1 MRPQFVFRNAKYSL
15 RAVAFFC
22 LLFGTGQSN
31 AQTLSGHDSAFLSV
45 ENGKTEVFSA
55 SHPSDPQERYQS
67 LSEQAATEHRCSN
80 LRIFAN
86 NTDLFSS

>member
-1 MRPQFVFRNAKYSL
+1 MCPEFVFRNAKYSL

-45 ENGKTEVFSA
+45 ENAGKTRFSVRHA
-55 SHPSDPQERYQS
+55 RRILRNAISRLRNARHGALMFKRQ
-67 LSEQAATEHRCSN
+67 N
-80 LRIFAN
+80 L
-86 NTDLFSS
+86 